1 MQIALPDAR
10 WAVVSGAR
18 MTLRQPNLRASYF
31 GESCLMYRFGIW
43 LRYSCPVFM
52 FMILKNGKHNAELR
66 QFLGDCNLGNRI
78 PSLLIFRGER
88 SSLSC

>member
-66 QFLGDCNLGNRI
+66 QFLGNCKIATLAK
-78 PSLLIFRGER
+78 
-88 SSLSC
+88 